1 MGQTVTATFTAAANG
16 NAFAVLPD
24 DSLTYTVTGTYTGAM
39 IFERSRNNGAT
50 WTPVVSGTSGQVFS
64 GSVENTSGM
73 TERYRWR
80 STVATGTA
88 STTIADVDKVVQR
101 FVNRDNVPR
110 IEITDDGVNLY
121 GTVLVDGQPIGTGGG
136 SAFGGAP
143 AGTYAIVDTL
153 GAVDATDGSAGNP
166 LTRTYAVEV
175 GGVYSTVVDTYTY
188 GTGSEINGEPT
199 AVVRSSVETAQ
210 TFAVSS
216 ASSGLTGAAVTV
228 TFDPA
233 GSGAWPAGTVLTP
246 TITGASG
253 LAGTFA
259 PTSRTLGVGVTA
271 SQTFDF
277 TPTGAGTGN
286 LTAIAVPGIT
296 ASAVQAFTATA
307 VTFVL
312 DSYTGAAFAYSP
324 RKLRS
329 AQTFCMRVRASSGS
343 FNTGI
348 YDVAAD
354 TAGVSASTA
363 LTYVSGASG
372 ATTISAL
379 LGGSAN
385 VQIVTWYD
393 QSGNG
398 RDITQPNTTLQ
409 PDFARSGVLIP
420 LDIGKP
426 NAIGGNAAANKFLS
440 RDSIAA
446 TDLLTSGNQ
455 GTTFFV
461 SNVLAN
467 SASQSLFSIA
477 AASASLTNN
486 YAYGKFGTSS
496 NADFDA
502 PETGG
507 RTTETAAP
515 LGAQQHSMWRNGADA
530 VIRRGGAAVTTVA
543 GRTGALS
550 GTVNINVFLGNQFN
564 NFFYF
569 NGQIGELIHYPT
581 KIADASII
589 AVDAEQKEYWGTP

>member
-1 MGQTVTATFTAAANG
+1 MATVN
-16 NAFAVLPD
+16 
-24 DSLTYTVTGTYTGAM
+24 YERTGTG
-39 IFERSRNNGAT
+39 
-50 WTPVVSGTSGQVFS
+50 SGDSS
-64 GSVENTSGM
+64 
-73 TERYRWR
+73 
-80 STVATGTA
+80 
-88 STTIADVDKVVQR
+88 
-101 FVNRDNVPR
+101 
-110 IEITDDGVNLY
+110 
-121 GTVLVDGQPIGTGGG
+121 GGG
-136 SAFGGAP
+136 GAFGGAP
-143 AGTYAIVDTL
+143 SGAYAIYDTL

-166 LTRTYAVEV
+166 LTRTYAVAS

-199 AVVRSSVETAQ
+199 AVVRSSIDTAQ

-216 ASSGLTGAAVTV
+216 DSSGSTGVGITV

-253 LAGTFA
+253 LTGTWS
-259 PTSRTLGVGVTA
+259 PTSRTLGAGVTA
-271 SQTFDF
+271 SQTFTF
-277 TPTGAGTGN
+277 TPTAAGTGN
-286 LTAIAVPGIT
+286 LTATAVPGIT

-312 DSYTGAAFAYSP
+312 DAYTGAAFAYSS

-329 AQTFCMRVRASSGS
+329 AQTFCMRVRASSGTY
-343 FNTGI
+343 NTGI

-372 ATTISAL
+372 AATVGDL

-393 QSGNG
+393 QSGNS
-398 RDITQPNTTLQ
+398 RDVTQGTTSTQ
-409 PDFARSGVLIP
+409 PDFARSGALIP
-420 LDIGKP
+420 LDTALP
-426 NAIGGNAAANKFLS
+426 NAIGGNAGANKFLA
-440 RDSIAA
+440 RNTVTA

-467 SASQSLFSIA
+467 SASQSLFSIGA
-477 AASASLTNN
+477 GSASVTNN
-486 YAYGKFGTSS
+486 YAYGKFGTS
-496 NADFDA
+496 ADANFDA

-507 RTTETAAP
+507 RLTETSAP
-515 LGAQQHSMWRNGADA
+515 LGAQQHSVWRNGADA
-530 VIRRGGAAVTTVA
+530 AIRRGGTSRATGASQ
-543 GRTGALS
+543 TGALS
-550 GTVNINVFLGNQFN
+550 GSVNISLFIGNQYN

-569 NGQIGELIHYPT
+569 SGQIGELIHYPT
-581 KIADASII
+581 KIADASIVAI
-589 AVDAEQKEYWGTP
+589 DAEQKAFWGTP